1 MQAVARVLLPPEAFD
16 VGRAAVDAAGDGVGV
31 GIERVVPAGDGTVA
45 YLWTG
50 AADAEAV
57 VAALAETDR
66 VDEAVAV
73 DRADGL
79 ALVRVDCPADADP
92 LLGVLADADVT
103 VLEVRSVEAGWRLS
117 LGSEDRARLSRLY
130 HALAERLDGTDLDG
144 VYTADAAHESPAGGL
159 TPIQRRTL
167 ALALDRGYFDV
178 PRGVNLME
186 LSEELGVSDTAVSQ
200 RIRRGLSTVLDATL
214 ERPDD

>member
-1 MQAVARVLLPPEAFD
+1 MQAVARVLLPSEAFD
-16 VGRAAVDAAGDGVGV
+16 VGRAAVHAATDGVGV
-31 GIERVVPAGDGTVA
+31 GIERVVPADDGLIA

-50 AADAEAV
+50 ATDAERV
-57 VAALAETDR
+57 VAALTGTACVGEAATVDR
-66 VDEAVAV
+66 V
-73 DRADGL
+73 DGL
-79 ALVRVDCPADADP
+79 ALVRVDCRADADP
-92 LLGVLADADVT
+92 LLDVLADADVT
-103 VLEVRSVEAGWRLS
+103 VLEVRSVEEGWRLS

-144 VYTADAAHESPAGGL
+144 VYTVDAAHESPAGGL

-178 PRGVNLME
+178 PRGVNLTE